1 MTQFYGRTF
10 WLGVVTV
17 LATTEATAQS
27 PMLHWGWDSRT
38 MSQPE
43 CVRRAQWAMG
53 EKGLRVVAANNSAV
67 AGSGGNVSVLVT
79 CKAEGSETF
88 ITVVGASPD
97 SGAAERG
104 RNDIRSLVMGPK

>member
-1 MTQFYGRTF
+1 
-10 WLGVVTV
+10 
-17 LATTEATAQS
+17 
-27 PMLHWGWDSRT
+27 

-79 CKAEGSETF
+79 CKADGPETF